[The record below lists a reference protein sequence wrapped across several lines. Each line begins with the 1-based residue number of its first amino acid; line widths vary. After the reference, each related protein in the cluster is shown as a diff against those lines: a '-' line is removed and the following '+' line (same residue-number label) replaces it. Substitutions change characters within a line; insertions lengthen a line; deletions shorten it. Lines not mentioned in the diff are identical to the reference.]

1 MQAKFEENKRKA
13 QAHFQLA
20 NMVVRL
26 LNKVTLHHQAP
37 FVSEE
42 LGERFA
48 AAVNFCLDALVSQK
62 GLKLKVDRPERFNF
76 DPRLLLSNILAIYA
90 NMGDEEV
97 FVRQV
102 VSDSRSFKTE
112 TFEKALRIL
121 NSPKKG
127 VSVDASG
134 LERFGRLVSM
144 LKSLRSEIDLEEG
157 LYDDAPEEYL
167 DPIMNTLMKDPVEL
181 PSSKNV
187 IDYMTISK
195 FTL

>member
-1 MQAKFEENKRKA
+1 MKAKFDENKRKA

-48 AAVNFCLDALVSQK
+48 AAVNYCLDALVSKK
-62 GLKLKVDRPERFNF
+62 GLKLKVERPERFNF

-90 NMGDEEV
+90 NMSYEEV
-97 FVRQV
+97 FIRQV
-102 VSDSRSFKTE
+102 VSDTRSYKTN
-112 TFEKALRIL
+112 TFENAFRIL

-127 VSVDASG
+127 VSVDVVA
-134 LERFGRLVSM
+134 LEKFTRLVSM
-144 LKSLRSEIDLEEG
+144 LKSLSSEIDQEEG
-157 LYDDAPEEYL
+157 LYDDAPEKYL
-167 DPIMNTLMKDPVEL
+167 DPIMNILMKEPVEL

-195 FTL
+195 F